1 MSRSAARAGVGD
13 TAAAALFRG
22 WRDIASLCA
31 RFYSLGRCVHFKNE
45 DDAHDLRQRGKEL
58 QRYVRKKGRE
68 YEAYSNLLADGHLDG
83 SASIEFAQ
91 IAGTL

>member
-1 MSRSAARAGVGD
+1 VQR
-13 TAAAALFRG
+13 
-22 WRDIASLCA
+22 
-31 RFYSLGRCVHFKNE
+31 VHFKNE

-58 QRYVRKKGRE
+58 QRYLRKTAEK

-91 IAGTL
+91 RIAGTLFRKRMISTVATIASVVLDRAITPVAVREWCL